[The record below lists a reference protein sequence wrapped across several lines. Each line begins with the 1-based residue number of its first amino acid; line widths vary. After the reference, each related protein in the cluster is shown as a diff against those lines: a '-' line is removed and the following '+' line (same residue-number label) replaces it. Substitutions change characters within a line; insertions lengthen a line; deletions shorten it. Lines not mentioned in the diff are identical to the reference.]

1 MLKRCKFS
9 LHLLYKYNN
18 SLMLNWIGDGNMLFF
33 WLFLKEYNIKLY
45 NEIEKKVAIN
55 QKGDFMIERTKYL
68 NQLIN
73 TKNNGFPK
81 VITGIRRCGKSY
93 LLKDIYTKYLKEEC
107 RVSDENILVVEL
119 DDDKNIELRNP
130 IALGKYVR
138 EHCKGKIDCYVILD
152 EIQKVLPI
160 INPAF
165 TNGQI
170 ILAKDGDENVITF
183 VDVVLGLSREPNID
197 LYVTGSNSKMLS
209 SDIVTEFR
217 DKATR
222 IHLSPLSFEEYANYK
237 KGYAPEMI
245 NEYMTYGGMPL
256 AVLEENEEE
265 RKNYLKGLFKTTYFS
280 DILERNKLNKS
291 EALDE
296 LCDIISDS
304 VGGLINSERISN
316 TYQSIKKETIDK
328 DTVTKYINYFVDA
341 FIIQEATRY
350 DVKGRNEIGASRKY
364 YFTDLG
370 LRNAR
375 LNFSKPD
382 DGHMLEN
389 IIFNE
394 LLYNGYSVNV
404 GTYERVER
412 NKDNKNVKKTYEI
425 DFLATK
431 GNRIFYVQV
440 ADDISKNETLEREK
454 KPYSHL
460 KDPIQKILVVN
471 KPFKEMRDPEGYVLI
486 GIADFLL
493 NFIK

>member
-1 MLKRCKFS
+1 ME
-9 LHLLYKYNN
+9 
-18 SLMLNWIGDGNMLFF
+18 
-33 WLFLKEYNIKLY
+33 EYNIKLY

-81 VITGIRRCGKSY
+81 IITGIRRCGKSY

-107 RVSDENILVVEL
+107 CVSDENILAVEL

-165 TNGQI
+165 TNGQT
-170 ILAKDGDENVITF
+170 ILAKDGDENAITF

-280 DILERNKLNKS
+280 DILEHNKLNKS

-382 DGHMLEN
+382 EGHMLEN

>member
-1 MLKRCKFS
+1 
-9 LHLLYKYNN
+9 
-18 SLMLNWIGDGNMLFF
+18 
-33 WLFLKEYNIKLY
+33 
-45 NEIEKKVAIN
+45 
-55 QKGDFMIERTKYL
+55 
-68 NQLIN
+68 
-73 TKNNGFPK
+73 
-81 VITGIRRCGKSY
+81 
-93 LLKDIYTKYLKEEC
+93 
-107 RVSDENILVVEL
+107 
-119 DDDKNIELRNP
+119 
-130 IALGKYVR
+130 
-138 EHCKGKIDCYVILD
+138 
-152 EIQKVLPI
+152 
-160 INPAF
+160 
-165 TNGQI
+165 
-170 ILAKDGDENVITF
+170 
-183 VDVVLGLSREPNID
+183 
-197 LYVTGSNSKMLS
+197 
-209 SDIVTEFR
+209 
-217 DKATR
+217 
-222 IHLSPLSFEEYANYK
+222 
-237 KGYAPEMI
+237 MI

-265 RKNYLKGLFKTTYFS
+265 RKNYLKSLFKTTYFS
-280 DILERNKLNKS
+280 DILEHNKLNKS
-291 EALDE
+291 EALNE

-350 DVKGRNEIGASRKY
+350 DVKGRNEIGALRKY

-382 DGHMLEN
+382 EGHMLEN

-440 ADDISKNETLEREK
+440 ADDISNNETLEREK

>member
-1 MLKRCKFS
+1 
-9 LHLLYKYNN
+9 
-18 SLMLNWIGDGNMLFF
+18 
-33 WLFLKEYNIKLY
+33 
-45 NEIEKKVAIN
+45 
-55 QKGDFMIERTKYL
+55 MIERKKYL
-68 NQLIN
+68 DQLISA
-73 TKNNGFPK
+73 KNNGFPK

-93 LLKDIYTKYLKEEC
+93 LLKDIFTNYLK
-107 RVSDENILVVEL
+107 DEFQVNNDNILVVEL
-119 DDDKNIELRNP
+119 DDDKYIELRNP
-130 IALGKYVR
+130 IALGKFVR
-138 EHCKGKIDCYVILD
+138 DYCRGKTDCYVILD

-160 INPAF
+160 INPSF
-165 TNGQI
+165 TNGQT
-170 ILAKDGDENVITF
+170 ILAKAGDENVITF

-237 KGYAPEMI
+237 NGYAPEMI
-245 NEYMTYGGMPL
+245 NEYMTFGGMPL
-256 AVLEENEEE
+256 AVLEENEEK

-280 DILERNKLNKS
+280 DILEHNKLNKS

-316 TYQSIKKETIDK
+316 TYQSVKKEKIDK
-328 DTVTKYINYFVDA
+328 ETVTKYINYFIDA
-341 FIIQEATRY
+341 FLIQEVTRY
-350 DVKGRNEIGASRKY
+350 DVKGRSEIGALRKY

-382 DGHMLEN
+382 EGHMLEN
-389 IIFNE
+389 IIYNE

-404 GTYERVER
+404 GTYERLER
-412 NKDNKNVKKTYEI
+412 NKDNKNVKKIYEI

-431 GNRIFYVQV
+431 GNRIFYIQV
-440 ADDISKNETLEREK
+440 ADDISNNETLQREK
-454 KPYSHL
+454 KPYCHL

-471 KPFKEMRDPEGYVLI
+471 KPLKEMRDKEGYILI
-486 GIADFLL
+486 GISEFLL
-493 NFIK
+493 RFIK

>member
-1 MLKRCKFS
+1 
-9 LHLLYKYNN
+9 
-18 SLMLNWIGDGNMLFF
+18 
-33 WLFLKEYNIKLY
+33 
-45 NEIEKKVAIN
+45 
-55 QKGDFMIERTKYL
+55 MIERPKYL
-68 NQLIN
+68 NQLISA
-73 TKNNGFPK
+73 KNNGFPK

-93 LLKDIYTKYLKEEC
+93 LLKEMYTRYLKEEC
-107 RVSDENILVVEL
+107 HVSSDNIVVIEL
-119 DDDKNIELRNP
+119 DDDRNAELRNP

-138 EHCKGKIDCYVILD
+138 DYCKGKNDCYVILD
-152 EIQKVLPI
+152 EIQKVTSI

-170 ILAKDGDENVITF
+170 VLAKDGDENVITF

-217 DKATR
+217 DKATK
-222 IHLSPLSFEEYANYK
+222 IHLSPLSFDEYANYK

-245 NEYMTYGGMPL
+245 NDYITYGGMPL
-256 AVLEENEEE
+256 AVLEENEER
-265 RKNYLKGLFKTTYFS
+265 RKNYLKSLFKTTYFS
-280 DILERNKLNKS
+280 DILEHNRLNKS

-296 LCDIISDS
+296 LSDIISDS

-316 TYQSIKKETIDK
+316 TYQSVKKEA
-328 DTVTKYINYFVDA
+328 INYFLDA

-350 DVKGRNEIGASRKY
+350 DVKGRNEIGALRKY

-382 DGHMLEN
+382 EGHMLEN
-389 IIFNE
+389 VIFNE

-412 NKDNKNVKKTYEI
+412 NKDNKNVKKKYEI

-431 GNRIFYVQV
+431 GTRIFYVQV
-440 ADDISKNETLEREK
+440 ADDISKDETLEREK
-454 KPYSHL
+454 KPYNHL

-471 KPFKEMRDPEGYVLI
+471 KPYKEMRDPDGYVLI

-493 NFIK
+493 RFIK